1 MQHNH
6 YFTYTTQL
14 GPVTIADNGDA
25 ITHLLIGDAAANFE
39 SSINSRLSPPPIL
52 KETPLISEAHQQLEA
67 YLSGTRQ
74 TFELPIAPAGTAFQQ
89 NVWTALRQIPYGTTQ
104 SYADIAKNLGSPS
117 ASRAVG
123 TACGRNPILI
133 ITPCHRVI
141 GTNGKLTGF
150 AAGLDVKITLLQ
162 IEKTLPA
169 ESAHDPS

>member
-1 MQHNH
+1 MNPIH

-25 ITHLLIGDAAANFE
+25 ITHLLIGDAAANFQ
-39 SSINSRLSPPPIL
+39 SLINSRLTQPPIL
-52 KETPLISEAHQQLEA
+52 KETPLIREAHQQLEG
-67 YLSGTRQ
+67 YLSGARQ
-74 TFELPIAPAGTAFQQ
+74 TFDLPIAPTGTAFQK
-89 NVWTALRQIPYGTTQ
+89 NVWSALRQIPFGTTQ
-104 SYADIAKNLGSPS
+104 TYADIAKLIGSPN

-133 ITPCHRVI
+133 ITPCHRII

-150 AAGLDVKITLLQ
+150 AAGLDVKTALLQ
-162 IEKTLPA
+162 LEKALPT